1 MDQTSSKPRAVQRRR
16 RRAKHRLQ
24 GAVLAIRVGQ
34 PTRPWRDLYH
44 FLLTLPW
51 SGFFAVLIG
60 FYVFANAVFASLYL
74 LDKAAIAGAETHTW
88 LEAFFFSVETMATVG
103 YGVQHPGS
111 LYGHIV
117 TTTEI
122 VFGVMV
128 MPLVTGLVIAKFSLP
143 RASILFSRNAVIA
156 PFEGTPTLMIRA
168 ANLRQNQIIE
178 TRARMTLLRTQRSP
192 EGIELRRLID
202 LPLLRESNPAF
213 ALGWT
218 LMHPLSPHSALAGMQ
233 TTELEAE
240 GAMIM
245 VVLTGID
252 GTTGATVY
260 ARHVYTPAD
269 IRFDHVFAD
278 VLSRAEDGT
287 PRIDYRRFH
296 DTIPIALSFPR
307 NGA

>member
-1 MDQTSSKPRAVQRRR
+1 MDRTSSKSRTIQKRRR
-16 RRAKHRLQ
+16 RVKRRAR
-24 GAVLAIRVGQ
+24 GVVFAIRIGQ
-34 PTRPWRDLYH
+34 PTKPWRDLYH

-74 LDKAAIAGAETHTW
+74 FDKAAIAGAETHTW

-103 YGVQHPGS
+103 YGVQHPGT

-117 TTTEI
+117 TTAEI

-168 ANLRQNQIIE
+168 ANLRENQIIE

-218 LMHPLSPHSALAGMQ
+218 LMHPIDPQSPLAGMQ
-233 TTELEAE
+233 SAELAAE

-252 GTTGATVY
+252 GTTGANVY
-260 ARHVYTPAD
+260 ARHVYMATD
-269 IRFDHVFAD
+269 IRFHHVFVD

-287 PRIDYRRFH
+287 PRIDYRHFH
-296 DTIPIALSFPR
+296 DIIPIAPSALR
-307 NGA
+307 IGA